1 MHSCWMMRE
10 TEFPQLPTENE
21 MFFLFGLGNE
31 TANEEAWEDAAGRT
45 RGPIVTW
52 LSTEFDSQFLL
63 SVSPL

>member
-1 MHSCWMMRE
+1 MMRE

-45 RGPIVTW
+45 RGPIVT
-52 LSTEFDSQFLL
+52 
-63 SVSPL
+63 